1 MANLIVLV
9 SHFDGRS
16 QIPTEYLTYKAFH
29 DLQDLEIWRTTYLPS
44 AHMNSQASTHINILT
59 DVHSHAYTNIVKW
72 SPYTFFNTQLNYC
85 PTCESFSGQYTTT
98 TEISTPSFVSS
109 LYVLHNNYIATP
121 IIIYYTHLFT
131 SLSRFTKL

>member
-29 DLQDLEIWRTTYLPS
+29 DLQDLEIWTTYLPS

-59 DVHSHAYTNIVKW
+59 DVHSHAYTNIVINGLPIHFLTL
-72 SPYTFFNTQLNYC
+72 S
-85 PTCESFSGQYTTT
+85 STTALPVNPFLDN
-98 TEISTPSFVSS
+98 IPLPLKFLLLP
-109 LYVLHNNYIATP
+109 LYLHYMFY
-121 IIIYYTHLFT
+121 IIIILQHL
-131 SLSRFTKL
+131 S